1 MERLPRASMDMA
13 GLAATRLTA
22 NAEALAA
29 FYETREVLRR
39 AGARGE
45 LERPQRRYD
54 PQPRWAAQAQY
65 FSGLY
70 REVRCLAPR
79 GDDAAVDDDVSDDGE
94 EPRVLADD
102 EVRFE
107 PHVHSV
113 KRYDAV
119 DAQPRLEL
127 LFEEALVPHRDR
139 DLFLSEWKRGRVDD
153 QALSNEIK
161 GLVLRRAHLREIMKA
176 LRAAREKQP
185 PAPAPEPEP
194 PKALVEVEP
203 STHVAGVLD
212 PSRSRFFPRAPPLPN
227 CVPVKRKERRLGVS
241 AKFT

>member
-1 MERLPRASMDMA
+1 M
-13 GLAATRLTA
+13 
-22 NAEALAA
+22 
-29 FYETREVLRR
+29 RR

-54 PQPRWAAQAQY
+54 AQPRWAAQAQY

-70 REVRCLAPR
+70 REVRCLTTN
-79 GDDAAVDDDVSDDGE
+79 GDDEAVDDVSDGGVDPGTILE
-94 EPRVLADD
+94 DD

-107 PHVHSV
+107 PRPILR
-113 KRYDAV
+113 KRYEHV

-139 DLFLSEWKRGRVDD
+139 DLFLSEWKRGRVDE
-153 QALSNEIK
+153 QALSDHIK
-161 GLVLRRAHLREIMKA
+161 GLVMRRAHLREILKA
-176 LRAAREKQP
+176 LRAAREKAP
-185 PAPAPEPEP
+185 PLAVPDVEP

-203 STHVAGVLD
+203 SLHVAGVLD
-212 PSRSRFFPRAPPLPN
+212 PSRSRWFPRAPPLPG

>member
-1 MERLPRASMDMA
+1 MDMA
-13 GLAATRLTA
+13 SLAATRLTA

-107 PHVHSV
+107 PRPVLR
-113 KRYDAV
+113 KRYDPI
-119 DAQPRLEL
+119 DMQPRLEL

-153 QALSNEIK
+153 KALADEVK
-161 GLVLRRAHLREIMKA
+161 GLVLRRAHLREILKA

-185 PAPAPEPEP
+185 PVPAPDPEP
-194 PKALVEVEP
+194 PKALVEVEVEP

-212 PSRSRFFPRAPPLPN
+212 PSRSRWFPRAPALPG

>member
-1 MERLPRASMDMA
+1 MDMA
-13 GLAATRLTA
+13 SLAATRLTA
-22 NAEALAA
+22 QAEALAA

-39 AGARGE
+39 AGARGD

-70 REVRCLAPR
+70 NEVRCLTTN
-79 GDDAAVDDDVSDDGE
+79 GDDAAVDDVSDDGE
-94 EPRVLADD
+94 EARVLADD

-139 DLFLSEWKRGRVDD
+139 DLFLSEWKRGRIDE

-176 LRAAREKQP
+176 LRAAREKAP
-185 PAPAPEPEP
+185 PLSIPDTAPP
-194 PKALVEVEP
+194 PKALVEAEP

-212 PSRSRFFPRAPPLPN
+212 PSRSRFFPKGPRLPE
-227 CVPVKRKERRLGVS
+227 CVPLNRKPRRLGVS

>member
-1 MERLPRASMDMA
+1 MDMA
-13 GLAATRLTA
+13 SLAATRLTA

-29 FYETREVLRR
+29 FYEARDVLRR

-79 GDDAAVDDDVSDDGE
+79 GHDAAVDDVSDDGVGTT
-94 EPRVLADD
+94 RVLADD

-107 PHVHSV
+107 PHPHVQ
-113 KRYDAV
+113 KRYDPI
-119 DAQPRLEL
+119 DMQPRLEL

-161 GLVLRRAHLREIMKA
+161 GLVRRRAHLREIMAA
-176 LRAAREKQP
+176 LRAARAAAP
-185 PAPAPEPEP
+185 PLSIPDVEAPPN
-194 PKALVEVEP
+194 ALVEAEP

>member
-1 MERLPRASMDMA
+1 MAS
-13 GLAATRLTA
+13 LAATRLTA

-29 FYETREVLRR
+29 FYEARDVLRR

-79 GDDAAVDDDVSDDGE
+79 GDDEAVDDVSDGGLDSGKI
-94 EPRVLADD
+94 LADD

-107 PHVHSV
+107 PRPVPQ
-113 KRYDAV
+113 KRYEHV

-161 GLVLRRAHLREIMKA
+161 GWVLRRAHLREIMKA
-176 LRAAREKQP
+176 LRVARAAAP
-185 PAPAPEPEP
+185 PLAISDPEP
-194 PKALVEVEP
+194 PKALVEAEP

>member
-1 MERLPRASMDMA
+1 MAS
-13 GLAATRLTA
+13 LAATRLTA
-22 NAEALAA
+22 QAEALAA
-29 FYETREVLRR
+29 FYETRQVLRR
-39 AGARGE
+39 AGARGD

-65 FSGLY
+65 YSGLY

-79 GDDAAVDDDVSDDGE
+79 GDDEAVDDVSDDGVGTT
-94 EPRVLADD
+94 RVLADD

-107 PHVHSV
+107 PRPVPQ

-139 DLFLSEWKRGRVDD
+139 DLFLSEWKRGRVDEK
-153 QALSNEIK
+153 ALADEIK
-161 GLVLRRAHLREIMKA
+161 GLVMRRAHLREIMKA
-176 LRAAREKQP
+176 LRAARAAAP
-185 PAPAPEPEP
+185 PLSIPDTAPP
-194 PKALVEVEP
+194 PMALVEAEP

-212 PSRSRFFPRAPPLPN
+212 PSRSRFFPRAPPLPG

>member
-1 MERLPRASMDMA
+1 MDMA

-22 NAEALAA
+22 QADALAA
-29 FYETREVLRR
+29 FYETRQVLRR
-39 AGARGE
+39 AGARGD

-79 GDDAAVDDDVSDDGE
+79 GNDEAVDDVSDDGVGTT
-94 EPRVLADD
+94 RVLADD

-107 PHVHSV
+107 PRPVPQ
-113 KRYDAV
+113 KRYDPI
-119 DAQPRLEL
+119 DMQPRLEL

-139 DLFLSEWKRGRVDD
+139 DLFLSEWKRGRVDE
-153 QALSNEIK
+153 QALSDHIK
-161 GLVLRRAHLREIMKA
+161 GLVMRRAHLREIMAA

-212 PSRSRFFPRAPPLPN
+212 PSRSRFFPKGPALPE
-227 CVPVKRKERRLGVS
+227 CVPLNRKPRRLGVS

>member
-1 MERLPRASMDMA
+1 MDMA
-13 GLAATRLTA
+13 SLAATRLTA
-22 NAEALAA
+22 NAEALAS
-29 FYETREVLRR
+29 FYETRDVLRR

-161 GLVLRRAHLREIMKA
+161 GLVLRRAHLREIMRA

-212 PSRSRFFPRAPPLPN
+212 PSRSRWFPRAPALPG

>member
-1 MERLPRASMDMA
+1 MDMA
-13 GLAATRLTA
+13 SLAATRLTA

-29 FYETREVLRR
+29 FYETRQVLRR
-39 AGARGE
+39 AGARGD

-65 FSGLY
+65 YSGLY

-79 GDDAAVDDDVSDDGE
+79 DHDEAVDDVSDDGGDSGK
-94 EPRVLADD
+94 VIADD

-107 PHVHSV
+107 PRPVPQ
-113 KRYDAV
+113 KRYDPI
-119 DAQPRLEL
+119 DMQPRLEL

-161 GLVLRRAHLREIMKA
+161 GLVLRRAHLREILKA
-176 LRAAREKQP
+176 LRAARAAA
-185 PAPAPEPEP
+185 APLSIPDVEAPR
-194 PKALVEVEP
+194 ALVEVEAEP

-212 PSRSRFFPRAPPLPN
+212 PSRSRFFPKKPRLPG